1 MSQQIEP
8 RMRPRPPPPPP
19 ANPPPPLRGTSRGFD
34 LAGSS
39 NSVAAAEPMA
49 PALPTASAVS
59 GGGGRPKA
67 LMPRSPLVYA
77 GEEIGKSTVVC
88 LTYPRLFCIAF
99 MMSHVLSTTTR
110 NVMLFFATRGAGGR
124 DINSDFG
131 LSRDTEGKMGP
142 TDSPAVGRVRPHPE
156 NVNGRQFR
164 QMCEEN

>member
-8 RMRPRPPPPPP
+8 RMRPRPPPPPPP

-39 NSVAAAEPMA
+39 NSVAAEPMA

-77 GEEIGKSTVVC
+77 GKEPCGLLASNVDRITPSEYLECLKNLYKSPSFVSV
-88 LTYPRLFCIAF
+88 
-99 MMSHVLSTTTR
+99 
-110 NVMLFFATRGAGGR
+110 
-124 DINSDFG
+124 
-131 LSRDTEGKMGP
+131 K
-142 TDSPAVGRVRPHPE
+142 RVSGFISVSCE
-156 NVNGRQFR
+156 A
-164 QMCEEN
+164 EENISQMENSTLPMQIKRT

>member
-1 MSQQIEP
+1 MSQHIEP

-59 GGGGRPKA
+59 GGGGDGRPKA

-77 GEEIGKSTVVC
+77 GRSSVDYWPQT
-88 LTYPRLFCIAF
+88 LTESRLKNNWNA
-99 MMSHVLSTTTR
+99 
-110 NVMLFFATRGAGGR
+110 
-124 DINSDFG
+124 
-131 LSRDTEGKMGP
+131 
-142 TDSPAVGRVRPHPE
+142 
-156 NVNGRQFR
+156 
-164 QMCEEN
+164 